1 MLCKT
6 THFLT
11 NDVLPSERKRGQLNG
26 GANHYLYHW
35 RMRTAPHTGYTGSP
49 IDAQKAVAHTLVS
62 MLIPYCYVLN
72 RLGLKVR
79 FYLEM
84 YINDCSFCSQ
94 SFATCISFDIN
105 LCVFHVSPVRCLTH
119 TSSYVVRIWQTF
131 LSLKVLNFSV
141 LQSALKSIYFFKTV
155 LNIKKVNEI
164 IVFKTEI
171 TKINQKQKEKQY
183 IKDV

>member
-119 TSSYVVRIWQTF
+119 TSSYVVRIWQTIF
-131 LSLKVLNFSV
+131 SLKVLNFSV
-141 LQSALKSIYFFKTV
+141 LQSA
-155 LNIKKVNEI
+155 
-164 IVFKTEI
+164 
-171 TKINQKQKEKQY
+171 
-183 IKDV
+183 

>member
-1 MLCKT
+1 
-6 THFLT
+6 
-11 NDVLPSERKRGQLNG
+11 
-26 GANHYLYHW
+26 
-35 RMRTAPHTGYTGSP
+35 MRTAPHTGYTGSP

-105 LCVFHVSPVRCLTH
+105 LCVFHL
-119 TSSYVVRIWQTF
+119 
-131 LSLKVLNFSV
+131 LD
-141 LQSALKSIYFFKTV
+141 A
-155 LNIKKVNEI
+155 
-164 IVFKTEI
+164 
-171 TKINQKQKEKQY
+171 
-183 IKDV
+183 